1 MPDNIIPMTIPWAVL
16 TIIVIALAFYK
27 KSLDSHVDEHLHFDE
42 QEDRLVQQQVAQARR
57 SEVVEMWG
65 KILTVVAFLYGL
77 AIVGMIAW
85 HQWQISTTAG
95 FR

>member
-1 MPDNIIPMTIPWAVL
+1 
-16 TIIVIALAFYK
+16 
-27 KSLDSHVDEHLHFDE
+27 
-42 QEDRLVQQQVAQARR
+42 
-57 SEVVEMWG
+57 MWG
-65 KILTVVAFLYGL
+65 KILTVVVFLYGL